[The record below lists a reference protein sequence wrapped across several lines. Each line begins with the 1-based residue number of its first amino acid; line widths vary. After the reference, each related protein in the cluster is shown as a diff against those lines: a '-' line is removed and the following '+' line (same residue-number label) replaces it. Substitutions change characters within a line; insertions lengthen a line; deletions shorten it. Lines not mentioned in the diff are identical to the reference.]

1 MAITKTTSISNI
13 VVVPKDASAASST
26 NAGNPMITVW
36 LIIEVD
42 DDSDNE
48 LPMSRKT
55 AKYIYRYVEDG
66 GSATDVSAEDALV
79 QSIAAA
85 IWS

>member
-36 LIIEVD
+36 SIID

-66 GSATDVSAEDALV
+66 GSATDVSSEDALV

>member
-26 NAGNPMITVW
+26 NAGNPRITVW
-36 LIIEVD
+36 SIIVVD

-48 LPMSRKT
+48 LPMSNQMTKH
-55 AKYIYRYVEDG
+55 IYRYVEDG